1 LVCGGRF
8 PTYFG
13 RCLDG
18 CGWNLGKLL
27 NEVNL
32 AIVIGDMGY
41 RGPCLIMTANFK
53 TVEEL
58 DKIIGAAIIKGFHRA
73 ADNVLIF
80 GIVIMVV
87 LVSSGC
93 QITRC

>member
-1 LVCGGRF
+1 
-8 PTYFG
+8 
-13 RCLDG
+13 
-18 CGWNLGKLL
+18 
-27 NEVNL
+27 
-32 AIVIGDMGY
+32 
-41 RGPCLIMTANFK
+41 MTANFK